1 MSNDVQQVILHMHGT
16 LRLSVREIV
25 YLTDV
30 PKRTVYRILTTQTE
44 KKQPQHQNIELRGR
58 PRKLDFADTQ
68 VRLSTGSVSGTP
80 TN

>member
-1 MSNDVQQVILHMHGT
+1 MSNDARQVILHMHRT

-25 YLTDV
+25 HLTDV
-30 PKRTVYRILTTQTE
+30 PKRTVYRILMTE

-68 VRLSTGSVSGTP
+68 VRLSAESVSGRP
-80 TN
+80 TD